1 VGDEAQLGLEEIA
14 ITLWLR
20 PRSGGELADERA
32 TELGRELPGKR
43 RYLTRRELDERH
55 GPDETNVDALCA
67 VLADYGLQKVWRRW
81 RALRIRGTP
90 SAFLKFAG
98 DAYNGRPAL
107 SREANGFGLVREDGL
122 APAGLVAKTV
132 AAVIGLTP
140 SSTPARRQTTSTR
153 PAAGNAP
160 SPIAAPAIAK
170 HYSLPPGLDG
180 SGETIGII
188 AFGGTFDRAD
198 FEAGMHAAG
207 VTPPQVTSE
216 VIDAPGADDFSDE
229 LAIDTQIA
237 GAFAP
242 GARLKLYFAENSKR
256 GWLDALVTALADETD
271 APSIVSMS
279 YGQGERNFS
288 TAEIACFEEVFIAAA
303 LVGMTV
309 IVASGDSGAYD
320 PAGGKLEVNYP
331 ASSRFVL
338 ACGGTELLDHEGRIA
353 NERVWNAAPKIAT
366 GGGFSALS
374 DLPVWQRAPLH
385 AALERYRKEYAVSQG
400 RGTPDIV
407 AMASP
412 GFTIVRGGAQ
422 TARGGTSAVAPFL
435 AALVARIN
443 QRLEGAPA
451 GFFTPL
457 LYERG
462 PEHRLFRE
470 IRQGDLPPFHPNG
483 GWDPSVGLGAP
494 KGSELLQLLTS

>member
-1 VGDEAQLGLEEIA
+1 MGGEAQLGLEEID

-20 PRSGGELADERA
+20 PRSGGELSGERA
-32 TELGRELPGKR
+32 TELGRTLPGQR
-43 RYLTRRELDERH
+43 SYLTRKELDERH
-55 GPDETNVDALCA
+55 GPDEASVDALCA
-67 VLADYGLQKVWRRW
+67 VLAGYGLRKVWRRW

-90 SAFLKFAG
+90 RALLEFAG
-98 DAYNGRPAL
+98 EAGNGRPVR
-107 SREANGFGLVREDGL
+107 SPEANELGLVREDGL
-122 APAGLVAKTV
+122 GPPGLVAKTV
-132 AAVIGLTP
+132 AAVIGLTR
-140 SSTPARRQTTSTR
+140 STVPARRQTMSVR
-153 PAAGNAP
+153 QAAGNGP
-160 SPIAAPAIAK
+160 SPIAAPALAK

-180 SGETIGII
+180 SGQTIGII

-216 VIDAPGADDFSDE
+216 QIDAPGADDFSDE

-242 GARLKLYFAENSKR
+242 GARLKLYFAENSKC
-256 GWLDALVTALADETD
+256 GWLDALVTALADEAA

-279 YGQGERNFS
+279 YGQAERHFS

-320 PAGGKLEVNYP
+320 PAGRQLEVNYP

-338 ACGGTELLDHEGRIA
+338 ACGGTELLDNDGRIA
-353 NERVWNAAPKIAT
+353 SERVWNAAPKIAT
-366 GGGFSALS
+366 GGGFSTRS
-374 DLPVWQRAPLH
+374 ELPEWQRGPLR
-385 AALERYRKEYAVSQG
+385 AALERYRKEYAAGQG
-400 RGTPDIV
+400 RGTPDLV

-462 PEHRLFRE
+462 SEHRLFRE

-494 KGSELLQLLTS
+494 KGSELLQLLAG